1 MIFLLLK
8 RKHELGVQRTNQTN
22 KDKNIYVFSIC
33 YFGYEQSGVECE
45 DEIVS
50 HVQLRGENEPVI
62 PIRKPVAAVVPV
74 PVAPVVQPVEKK
86 PLQETTNLQEK
97 TVAATIAIAAPVA
110 IEEIIPEP
118 LVVNPFAGPLLS
130 KPTPITS
137 KIFAPRTDDMDTG
150 FLMPVNDTLIITKE
164 EPADLTHLAPIA
176 GDECVPIQCNVP
188 LLDDLLQW
196 LDAADME
203 YQVMEGYEEPL
214 PHPLISAATCGSMI
228 DSPIPIPIQSL
239 TAAPVEICPIVK
251 NDVIMNSMPVGSDHS
266 CDSPLLLR
274 STDPTLLSSTD
285 PLLLSPFKTSS
296 PEPMPSAASSPAPS
310 SRMDFMSSDIFST
323 FYSDNHGGHSGGGGT
338 AGASSHKSKA
348 GGGYDDESFS
358 GFPIV
363 SDFQEILFSP
373 GNCLDETG
381 PPASPP
387 HLINIIDGSAG
398 GLGTLKIDVGSPIVG
413 PTPLKIDGSTS
424 TGGLG
429 QYVKLNENESPS
441 SMDLFKIDGGCS
453 SPGQTLSPPF
463 GLLTTKK
470 ADANVGILQYISN
483 GSPTPK
489 KDNARPLPPELDSDG
504 LLPSKI
510 AKLSYTDE
518 QGNNTPWLKVAEVTP
533 TQPPWG
539 NIVQAQTSPL
549 TKRPAP
555 LTTIGTQTMMEIETN
570 TTAKPLPLQ
579 QTQAQQVLLQRQRQL
594 QKYRELLMNPVVLQ
608 ALLLNGKL
616 MTATSPAAAA
626 ANSRKVNN

>member
-1 MIFLLLK
+1 MNLEYSEQIRQQMFMFLS
-8 RKHELGVQRTNQTN
+8 V
-22 KDKNIYVFSIC
+22 I
-33 YFGYEQSGVECE
+33 FGYSGVECE

-50 HVQLRGENEPVI
+50 HVQMRGEDEPVI
-62 PIRKPVAAVVPV
+62 PIRKPVPAAAPVPAVPV
-74 PVAPVVQPVEKK
+74 LQQVEKK
-86 PLQETTNLQEK
+86 EPLQETTNLQNK
-97 TVAATIAIAAPVA
+97 TVAIAAPIA
-110 IEEIIPEP
+110 IEEICPEP

-150 FLMPVNDTLIITKE
+150 FLMPVNDTLIVTKE

-228 DSPIPIPIQSL
+228 DSPIPIPLQSL

-251 NDVIMNSMPVGSDHS
+251 DDVVMNSMSVGS
-266 CDSPLLLR
+266 CESPLLLR

-296 PEPMPSAASSPAPS
+296 PEPMSSAASSPAPS

-323 FYSDNHGGHSGGGGT
+323 FYSDHHGGHSGGGGT

-387 HLINIIDGSAG
+387 HLINIIDGSTG
-398 GLGTLKIDVGSPIVG
+398 GLGTLKIDVGSPMIG
-413 PTPLKIDGSTS
+413 PAPLKVDGSTS
-424 TGGLG
+424 TSGLG
-429 QYVKLNENESPS
+429 SLKLNEGTS
-441 SMDLFKIDGGCS
+441 SMALFKIDGGCS
-453 SPGQTLSPPF
+453 SPAQPSLSPPF
-463 GLLTTKK
+463 GLLTTKQP
-470 ADANVGILQYISN
+470 DTNVGLLQYITS

-489 KDNARPLPPELDSDG
+489 KDNARPLPPELDADG

-510 AKLSYTDE
+510 AKLSYTDD
-518 QGNNTPWLKVAEVTP
+518 QDNSKPWVKVAAVTP
-533 TQPPWG
+533 IQPPWG
-539 NIVQAQTSPL
+539 RVVEAQTSPL
-549 TKRPAP
+549 LQVEQQQSFSKTPAP
-555 LTTIGTQTMMEIETN
+555 LTTIGTQTMMDFETS
-570 TTAKPLPLQ
+570 TAKP
-579 QTQAQQVLLQRQRQL
+579 QTQAQLVLQQRQRQL

-616 MTATSPAAAA
+616 MTATTATSATASA
-626 ANSRKVNN
+626 ANSRKVCN